1 MFCLCGGAGRSR
13 TSLNWLGCVCV
24 WSKSRS
30 ALFVLHVAPDNKN
43 HKRIVKHANV
53 KLFNCTSANKICVLF
68 YTYEN
73 KCLIV
78 QQNLANHQQNIKISF
93 LTNIFCWQHRLAV
106 SEAVNNITCRRQ
118 CEEQLAGLADA
129 VSKKV

>member
-1 MFCLCGGAGRSR
+1 MSNYLTAHQQTIHVSYV
-13 TSLNWLGCVCV
+13 LN
-24 WSKSRS
+24 
-30 ALFVLHVAPDNKN
+30 
-43 HKRIVKHANV
+43 
-53 KLFNCTSANKICVLF
+53 
-68 YTYEN
+68 N

-78 QQNLANHQQNIKISF
+78 QQNLANRRQNIKISS

-106 SEAVNNITCRRQ
+106 SEAVNSITCRGQ